1 MTTPDEQTPPTAT
14 ETSLAERFDASYYAH
29 HCSEGD
35 QVPYERSAHWVNF
48 FASVASRIRDDVAPR
63 TALDVGC
70 AHGFLVESLRDKG
83 IDASGFDVSEFAIS
97 QVREDIRDHCRV
109 ASVLDPIE
117 GRYDLVT
124 CIEVLEHLPQEDADR
139 AVANICAVTDDVIFS
154 STPADYRE
162 DTHVNVRPPEY
173 WTELF
178 ARHGFGRDL
187 AFDAT
192 FLTSWATRYR
202 RVRDPWPRLAA
213 EYERESWRLRHE
225 AQERN
230 SVVLSQMERIGELER
245 RLDELST
252 EAQRREIGRLSR
264 QLSDSHTALVETA
277 QELQEYHALRGS
289 PGVRLVVRAE
299 AGIRRLAP
307 TGTRRRALAR
317 TAVHAV
323 ARLAEDP
330 RAAMRGAG
338 RRLAHRPAPPD
349 PLSLDAQYQRWLAA
363 KAPGPERLQEMRVAS
378 RDWGVRPLI
387 SVVLPVY
394 NPDATWLSA
403 AIDSVRDQAYANW
416 ELCIADDASTQ
427 PHVREILEL
436 VAAADSKIKL
446 TFRPENGGIA
456 EASNSALGLAR
467 GDFVAFLDHDDV
479 LRPHAL
485 FEVVARIHQKP
496 DADVIYSDEDLLLP
510 DGRRGSVFFKPNW
523 SPAWLLGQNYITHLM
538 VVRRQLLREIGGFR
552 TGYDGSQDHDLLLRV
567 TERTDHVEHIA
578 DVLYSWRQV
587 PGSTA
592 LSGDEKPLAR
602 LAGRQCVED
611 ALGRRGTPGRVEL
624 GPTAGIYDYRY
635 DLVAQPSV
643 SVLIPTRDRVDL
655 LERCLESVAAQTTY
669 PNAEIVI
676 LDNDSRKPDTHE
688 YLARCGHRVV
698 ATPGPFNYSRIVNL
712 GVRATS
718 TPYALL
724 LNNDTIVLTDEWIER
739 LLELCQLPD
748 VGVVGCQ
755 LRHRD
760 GRLQHTGI
768 GIGFGHIAYN
778 LGLEYGSVRDA
789 SAVTGACMM
798 VKREAF
804 DLVDG
809 FDEAMGIAYGDV
821 DFCLRVRERGLRVLY
836 TPFARLD
843 HEESSSRGRLDP
855 PADHDAFRAR
865 WGGEE
870 TLQDPFLNPNVRWPD
885 SARLRIPGA

>member
-1 MTTPDEQTPPTAT
+1 M
-14 ETSLAERFDASYYAH
+14 
-29 HCSEGD
+29 
-35 QVPYERSAHWVNF
+35 
-48 FASVASRIRDDVAPR
+48 
-63 TALDVGC
+63 
-70 AHGFLVESLRDKG
+70 
-83 IDASGFDVSEFAIS
+83 
-97 QVREDIRDHCRV
+97 
-109 ASVLDPIE
+109 
-117 GRYDLVT
+117 
-124 CIEVLEHLPQEDADR
+124 
-139 AVANICAVTDDVIFS
+139 
-154 STPADYRE
+154 
-162 DTHVNVRPPEY
+162 
-173 WTELF
+173 
-178 ARHGFGRDL
+178 
-187 AFDAT
+187 
-192 FLTSWATRYR
+192 
-202 RVRDPWPRLAA
+202 
-213 EYERESWRLRHE
+213 
-225 AQERN
+225 
-230 SVVLSQMERIGELER
+230 
-245 RLDELST
+245 
-252 EAQRREIGRLSR
+252 
-264 QLSDSHTALVETA
+264 
-277 QELQEYHALRGS
+277 
-289 PGVRLVVRAE
+289 
-299 AGIRRLAP
+299 
-307 TGTRRRALAR
+307 
-317 TAVHAV
+317 
-323 ARLAEDP
+323 
-330 RAAMRGAG
+330 
-338 RRLAHRPAPPD
+338 
-349 PLSLDAQYQRWLAA
+349 
-363 KAPGPERLQEMRVAS
+363 
-378 RDWGVRPLI
+378 
-387 SVVLPVY
+387 
-394 NPDATWLSA
+394 
-403 AIDSVRDQAYANW
+403 
-416 ELCIADDASTQ
+416 
-427 PHVREILEL
+427 
-436 VAAADSKIKL
+436 
-446 TFRPENGGIA
+446 
-456 EASNSALGLAR
+456 
-467 GDFVAFLDHDDV
+467 AFLDHDDV

-821 DFCLRVRERGLRVLY
+821 DFCLRVPRAWPAGPVHPLRAARSRGELQPGTPRPSRRPRRLPGPVGRRGDAPGSVPEPQRQLARTRPDSESPAPRHPRHALAARGGTRGRGEGRHLRPSPRRHGRERAGGLEAAGGDTQAGDQRKGQRREQGQQCLHHQVTYHGRRGAGLQQFSAGGAGRVVCHHRRRQ
-836 TPFARLD
+836 P
-843 HEESSSRGRLDP
+843 SGS
-855 PADHDAFRAR
+855 
-865 WGGEE
+865 GG
-870 TLQDPFLNPNVRWPD
+870 
-885 SARLRIPGA
+885 